1 MRYRERW
8 SRWIVGSR
16 LTAFEL
22 ARPKSAKGWAVA
34 AKGGVRAITISAG
47 VPPPT
52 GLEMRFVTLAVASA
66 GLVVVAARPVGAGE
80 SLKLRARP
88 RKAWSLRR
96 RLALLRSGRHERG
109 AMWKLLCGIGAC
121 ALSLARLLCCLSCP
135 RQLSSHMIDC
145 SRATTEAEECA
156 VSHCARE
163 FRNRANR

>member
-1 MRYRERW
+1 MSSPSLIRRSSWRWLRYRERW

-52 GLEMRFVTLAVASA
+52 GLEMRFVTLAVTSA
-66 GLVVVAARPVGAGE
+66 GLVVVAPRPVGVGA
-80 SLKLRARP
+80 SLKLRASP

-96 RLALLRSGRHERG
+96 RLALLSSWKAPSWARS
-109 AMWKLLCGIGAC
+109 C
-121 ALSLARLLCCLSCP
+121 
-135 RQLSSHMIDC
+135 SSY
-145 SRATTEAEECA
+145 S
-156 VSHCARE
+156 
-163 FRNRANR
+163 